1 MSIKSLLSLLV
12 IAGFYIVPVQ
22 ACDFECTYKK
32 HISAIEKKDIAAF
45 ESTITKGDKLT
56 FILPDGTFFEDS
68 ATYRKLLKGWFAEGG
83 WTFTPEV
90 LQVEQ
95 TSEMGTVLLKVL
107 YHEDD
112 RDGKPYDLEH
122 YLYLVFK
129 KQGDGWFLIH
139 DQNTKVKAVKGD
151 KSKAS

>member
-1 MSIKSLLSLLV
+1 MLIQLLLSLLV
-12 IAGFYIVPVQ
+12 IVSLKVTSVQ
-22 ACDFECTYKK
+22 ACDFKCTYKK
-32 HISAIEKKDIAAF
+32 HISAIEKKDLASF
-45 ESTITKGDKLT
+45 ESTITPGEKLT

-83 WTFTPEV
+83 WSFTPEV
-90 LQVEQ
+90 LRVEE

-112 RDGKPYDLEH
+112 RNGKPYDLEH

-129 KQGDGWFLIH
+129 KQGDSWFLIH
-139 DQNTKVKAVKGD
+139 DQNTKVKSVEGD
-151 KSKAS
+151 SSKPS

>member
-1 MSIKSLLSLLV
+1 MSIKLLISLLAIL
-12 IAGFYIVPVQ
+12 GFNAASAQ

-32 HISAIEKKDIAAF
+32 HISAIEKKDLASF

-56 FILPDGTFFEDS
+56 FILPDGTFFEDT

-90 LQVEQ
+90 LQVEE

-112 RDGKPYDLEH
+112 RNGKPYDLEH

-129 KQGDGWFLIH
+129 KQGDGWFLVH
-139 DQNTKVKAVKGD
+139 DQNTKVKAAKSD
-151 KSKAS
+151 KNKAS

>member
-1 MSIKSLLSLLV
+1 MSVKFLMFLFMATVVTLAS
-12 IAGFYIVPVQ
+12 VQ

-32 HISAIEKKDIAAF
+32 HISAIEKKDLASF
-45 ESTITKGDKLT
+45 ESTITPGKKLT

-83 WTFTPEV
+83 WSFTPEV
-90 LQVEQ
+90 LQVEE
-95 TSEMGTVLLKVL
+95 TSEMGTVLLKVF

-112 RDGKPYDLEH
+112 RNGKPYDLEH

-129 KQGDGWFLIH
+129 KQGDSWFLIH
-139 DQNTKVKAVKGD
+139 DQNTKVKAVTGD
-151 KSKAS
+151 KAKAS